1 MTTERTTAGAVATA
15 TAAAW
20 KLSVR
25 DLMTERVIAVQP
37 DTDLT
42 AVRDLLWEHNIRH
55 LPVVDGDGDLIGLV
69 SQRDLLRHALI
80 DQHHLPDYVEEAVL
94 ERLKASDVMTAQVER
109 VSADT
114 DLRDAAQTMF
124 ENKYGCLPVTE
135 GDRLI
140 GILTEADFVRFLGRG
155 D

>member
-1 MTTERTTAGAVATA
+1 MTTERTTADATTA
-15 TAAAW
+15 TASAW

-80 DQHHLPDYVEEAVL
+80 DQTHLPDYVEEAVL
-94 ERLKASDVMTAQVER
+94 ERLKASDVMTAHVER

-114 DLRDAAQTMF
+114 DLREAAQVMF

-135 GDRLI
+135 GDRLV

>member
-1 MTTERTTAGAVATA
+1 MTTETTSGRRAVTAPGA
-15 TAAAW
+15 
-20 KLSVR
+20 KLTVR
-25 DLMTERVIAVQP
+25 DLMTERVIAIEA

-55 LPVVDGDGDLIGLV
+55 LPVIDSEGDLVGLV

-80 DQHHLPDYVEEAVL
+80 DQTHLPDYVEEAVL
-94 ERLKASDVMTAQVER
+94 ERLKASDVMTAHVE
-109 VSADT
+109 VVAAET
-114 DLRDAAQTMF
+114 DLREAAQTMF

-135 GDRLI
+135 GKRLV
-140 GILTEADFVRFLGRG
+140 GILTESDFVRFLGRG

>member
-1 MTTERTTAGAVATA
+1 MTTRVAS
-15 TAAAW
+15 AAATET
-20 KLSVR
+20 KLCVR
-25 DLMTERVIAVQP
+25 DLMTEQVIAVKP

-80 DQHHLPDYVEEAVL
+80 NQHHLPDYVEEAVL
-94 ERLKASDVMTAQVER
+94 ERLKASDIMTANVER
-109 VSADT
+109 VGADT
-114 DLRDAAQTMF
+114 DLREAAQTMF
-124 ENKYGCLPVTE
+124 DNKYGCLPVTE
-135 GDRLI
+135 GDRLV
-140 GILTEADFVRFLGRG
+140 GILTESDFVRFLGRG